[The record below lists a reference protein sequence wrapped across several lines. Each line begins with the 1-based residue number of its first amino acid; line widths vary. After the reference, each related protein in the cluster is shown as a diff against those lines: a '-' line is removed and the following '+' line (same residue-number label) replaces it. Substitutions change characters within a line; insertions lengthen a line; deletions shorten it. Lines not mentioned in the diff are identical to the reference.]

1 MFKKI
6 VSLVLAVSITSALG
20 VTAFAGRSSTKIVP
34 YGHDEEDVYNPG
46 TETFT
51 LEDGSEDT
59 LTDGVD
65 GITYGNF
72 SITNI
77 SLSSSMSGR
86 DEDDYDIDVVRNGK
100 SYDLVVET
108 NNFPTEED
116 LIDYVKDNPKSNID
130 PENYVEE
137 ITFRIEGTKILDNN
151 ETINMSSRTIK
162 MNFGYGNVTKDDLK
176 YKLLLDETDIE
187 QTTDDK
193 DTKGID
199 VKEARYIP
207 GQIYY
212 FDILRGDNGAVLDD
226 TDLKDY
232 TFKASAYYNSSM
244 FKKCEIVQ
252 KSNGDCQLMIQA
264 DPAYDFTDPHFAKI
278 RLSIYPKGNT
288 RKRMDTYWAM
298 GFQYAED
305 DVKSDKFS
313 VDQDKPVV
321 CLPDWVQKATARIE
335 NNANIEF
342 YAIDTRKFNLSY
354 DRDAIKAVND
364 NNKGAKTEFLTF
376 HASPKFEGTAKISYN
391 VNKESYVYQIGS
403 NNELTQIDAKYSGG
417 YMVWNQKVL
426 GSYVVSD
433 TKLKS
438 TGAVIAEPEQQAPTT
453 EQKPVQNQPSQNT
466 NGGKLVP
473 TGAIN

>member
-6 VSLVLAVSITSALG
+6 VSLMLAVSITSALG

-34 YGHDEEDVYNPG
+34 YGHKEEDVYSPG

-65 GITYGNF
+65 GIKSYSF
-72 SITNI
+72 DNI
-77 SLSSSMSGR
+77 DISKSKGAKA
-86 DEDDYDIDVVRNGK
+86 DYTAKIKPNGK
-100 SYDLVVET
+100 SYDLVVSVS
-108 NNFPTEED
+108 NFP
-116 LIDYVKDNPKSNID
+116 KDD
-130 PENYVEE
+130 GTDYVEE
-137 ITFRIEGTKILDNN
+137 ITFRIEGTKTLDSG
-151 ETINMSSRTIK
+151 ETIDMSSRTIK
-162 MNFGYGNVTKDDLK
+162 MNFGYGNVTKGDLK
-176 YKLLLDETDIE
+176 YKLEISEPDIKETDDE
-187 QTTDDK
+187 K
-193 DTKGID
+193 DTKGIGVD
-199 VKEARYIP
+199 ARYIP

-212 FDILRGDNGAVLDD
+212 FDILRGDNGAILDD

-232 TFKASAYYNSSM
+232 NFKASAYYNSSM
-244 FKKCEIVQ
+244 FKKCEIVK

-288 RKRMDTYWAM
+288 RKRMDTYWAI

-354 DRDAIKAVND
+354 DRDEIKAVSD

-438 TGAVIAEPEQQAPTT
+438 TGAVIAEPEQQAPAT
-453 EQKPVQNQPSQNT
+453 EQKPAENQTNTTQNTTTNQNT
-466 NGGKLVP
+466 NSGKLVP